1 MSKKNIDY
9 SVYLVTDRDILAGRD
24 LCEAVEESI
33 KGGATVVQLRE
44 KKVSDEEFLEIA
56 KKLKKVTDRYN
67 IPLIINDNVKVAKL
81 VDADGVHIGQ
91 SDEEL
96 TEARKELGDDKII
109 GVSATNLEEALKA
122 EKDGA
127 DYLGIGAVFF
137 TGSKKDIN
145 IPMGIEGLKEIVDRI
160 NIPSVAIGGV
170 HLDNVKE
177 VMETGTDGV
186 AVISEIL
193 GKENIFEATKTLKE
207 YVGGKMSKELFGNI
221 IETIREKNPLVFH
234 ITNTVTINDCANIT
248 LAMGGSPLMSFCKEE
263 LEEILS
269 FSSALV
275 INIGT
280 MEKNMRKM
288 VVKAGKIANK
298 LNVPVVLDPVGA
310 GASKPRKELVENLI
324 KEVKFAVIKGN
335 LAEIKTIAGL
345 ENSKNRGVDSV
356 EVEENAKEIGKNLA
370 KKLKTVIAIT
380 GKEDIVTDGERVA
393 LINNGT
399 AMMGKVTGTGCM
411 TASLVGC
418 ACGSGVDYMLGAVTA
433 VTSMGIAG
441 EIAEGTLLQSEGNG
455 SLRVK
460 ILDNI
465 FNMTKER
472 FLENEKITLENF

>member
-1 MSKKNIDY
+1 
-9 SVYLVTDRDILAGRD
+9 
-24 LCEAVEESI
+24 
-33 KGGATVVQLRE
+33 
-44 KKVSDEEFLEIA
+44 
-56 KKLKKVTDRYN
+56 
-67 IPLIINDNVKVAKL
+67 
-81 VDADGVHIGQ
+81 
-91 SDEEL
+91 
-96 TEARKELGDDKII
+96 
-109 GVSATNLEEALKA
+109 
-122 EKDGA
+122 
-127 DYLGIGAVFF
+127 
-137 TGSKKDIN
+137 
-145 IPMGIEGLKEIVDRI
+145 MG
-160 NIPSVAIGGV
+160 
-170 HLDNVKE
+170 
-177 VMETGTDGV
+177 TGTDGV

-310 GASKPRKELVENLI
+310 GASKPRKELVESLI

>member
-1 MSKKNIDY
+1 
-9 SVYLVTDRDILAGRD
+9 
-24 LCEAVEESI
+24 
-33 KGGATVVQLRE
+33 
-44 KKVSDEEFLEIA
+44 
-56 KKLKKVTDRYN
+56 
-67 IPLIINDNVKVAKL
+67 
-81 VDADGVHIGQ
+81 
-91 SDEEL
+91 
-96 TEARKELGDDKII
+96 
-109 GVSATNLEEALKA
+109 
-122 EKDGA
+122 
-127 DYLGIGAVFF
+127 
-137 TGSKKDIN
+137 
-145 IPMGIEGLKEIVDRI
+145 
-160 NIPSVAIGGV
+160 
-170 HLDNVKE
+170 
-177 VMETGTDGV
+177 
-186 AVISEIL
+186 
-193 GKENIFEATKTLKE
+193 
-207 YVGGKMSKELFGNI
+207 MSKELFGNI

-263 LEEILS
+263 LGEILS

-280 MEKNMRKM
+280 MEKNMQDM
-288 VVKAGKIANK
+288 VVEAGKIANR

-310 GASKPRKELVENLI
+310 GASTPRKNLVENLV

-335 LAEIKTIAGL
+335 LAEIKIIAGM
-345 ENSKNRGVDSV
+345 ENSTNRGVDSI